1 MCGIVGYA
9 GHDKAGP
16 ILFDT
21 LKRLEYRGYDSA
33 GVAVISD
40 GEVQVIKSAGRIADL
55 EKIYCD
61 VGSPGENMGI
71 GHTRWATHGP
81 PTAENAHPHISDNV
95 AVVHNGI
102 IENYLE
108 LKEQLIAG
116 GFEFRSETDTEV
128 LAHLIG
134 SCYRGDLAE
143 AVASAVS
150 LVEGSFAIAVLAK
163 GSPRLVCA
171 RKESPLVIGV
181 GKGANYVASDV
192 AALLPYTRDVIRMK
206 DDEIAIID
214 AETVT
219 LRDIAGKP
227 LPFDLE
233 RVDWDV
239 DAAEKAGY
247 PHFMLKEIHE
257 QPRAIQETFA
267 SRTSEIDGEV
277 RMDIGLTNE
286 EIKAL
291 DRVSIIACGTSYHA
305 GLLAKYLYPKAAGLP
320 VDIEVASEFQHI
332 LLKPGTLLLSITQS
346 GETADTLNAL
356 KRASTFGVK
365 RLAITNVVGSTVT
378 NMVDGTIYTRCG
390 PEIGVAA
397 TKTFTGQLV
406 ALVLLAIK
414 LGRIRN
420 YLSYENAR
428 KMLVELTRLPGQIQE
443 VLDGRDEIQKIAEQ
457 YAKRDQYFF
466 IGRDFLY
473 PIALEGALKMKE
485 ISYILAEGYPAGEL
499 KHGPLAL
506 ITDGTP
512 VVALATHGKKIQANI
527 REVGAR
533 GADVI
538 AFASKGDPDIS
549 KIATTV
555 VEIPEARPV
564 FSAVL
569 CTVALQ
575 LLAYYTADARGLPI
589 DKPRNL
595 AKSVTVE

>member
-9 GHDKAGP
+9 GHEKAGP

-33 GVAVISD
+33 GVAVIYN
-40 GEVQVIKSAGRIADL
+40 GEIQVVKSAGRIADL
-55 EKIYCD
+55 EKIYRD
-61 VGSPGENMGI
+61 IGSPGENMGI

-81 PTAENAHPHISDNV
+81 PTAVNAHPHISNDV

-102 IENYLE
+102 IENYLG
-108 LKEQLIAG
+108 LKEQLMG
-116 GFEFRSETDTEV
+116 QGFEFRSETDTEV

-134 SCYRGDLAE
+134 SCYKGDLAE

-150 LVEGSFAIAVLAK
+150 LVEGSYAIAVLAK

-171 RKESPLVIGV
+171 RKDSPLVIGV

-192 AALLPYTRDVIRMK
+192 SALLPYTRNVIRMN
-206 DDEIAIID
+206 DGEIAIID
-214 AETVT
+214 AETVN
-219 LRDIAGKP
+219 LRDIAGKS
-227 LPFDLE
+227 LPFELE
-233 RVDWDV
+233 VVDWDV

-257 QPRAIQETFA
+257 QSRAIQETFA
-267 SRTSEIDGEV
+267 SRTSEIDGDV
-277 RMDIGLTNE
+277 RMEMGLTNE
-286 EIKAL
+286 EIRAL

-356 KRASTFGVK
+356 KKASTFGVK

-378 NMVDGTIYTRCG
+378 RMVDGTIYTRCG

-406 ALVLLAIK
+406 ALILLAIK
-414 LGRIRN
+414 LGRARN

-443 VLDGRDEIQKIAEQ
+443 VLDGRDSIREIAEQ
-457 YAKRDQYFF
+457 YAKSNQYFF

-485 ISYILAEGYPAGEL
+485 ISYIPAEGYPAGEL

-527 REVGAR
+527 KEVRAR

-538 AFASKGDPDIS
+538 AFASEGDPDIS
-549 KIATTV
+549 KITTTV

-564 FSAVL
+564 FSSVL

>member
-9 GHDKAGP
+9 GHEMAGS

-33 GVAVISD
+33 GVAIISN
-40 GEVQVIKSAGRIADL
+40 GEVQVFKSAGRIADL
-55 EKIYCD
+55 EKLYQRI
-61 VGSPGENMGI
+61 GAPRGNTGI

-81 PTAENAHPHISDNV
+81 PTAENAHPHVSDDV

-102 IENYLE
+102 ILNYLE
-108 LKEQLIAG
+108 LKEQLIG
-116 GFEFRSETDTEV
+116 RGFEFSSETDTEV

-134 SCYRGDLAE
+134 SCYRGNLED
-143 AVASAVS
+143 AVVSAVS
-150 LVEGSFAIAVLAK
+150 KVEGSFAIAVLAK
-163 GSPRLVCA
+163 GTDRLVCA
-171 RKESPLVIGV
+171 RNESPLVIGI
-181 GKGANYVASDV
+181 GEGANYVASDV
-192 AALLPYTRDVIRMK
+192 SALLPYTREVIRMN
-206 DDEIAIID
+206 DGEIAIID
-214 AETVT
+214 AETVVLKDFAGR
-219 LRDIAGKP
+219 LRP
-227 LPFDLE
+227 LE
-233 RVDWDV
+233 VEKVDWDV

-247 PHFMLKEIHE
+247 SHFMLKEIHE
-257 QPRAIQETFA
+257 QPRTVQETFA

-286 EIKAL
+286 EIRAL
-291 DRVSIIACGTSYHA
+291 DRISIVACGTSYHA
-305 GLLAKYLYPKAAGLP
+305 GILAKYLYPKAAGLP
-320 VDIEVASEFQHI
+320 VDIEIASEFQHI

-346 GETADTLNAL
+346 GETADTLNAM
-356 KRASTFGVK
+356 KKATTFGVK
-365 RLAITNVVGSTVT
+365 RLAITNIVGSTVT

-397 TKTFTGQLV
+397 TKTFTGQLI
-406 ALVLLAIK
+406 ALILLSIK
-414 LGRIRN
+414 LGRARN
-420 YLSYENAR
+420 YLSYENTR

-443 VLDGRDEIQKIAEQ
+443 VLDRRDEIKEIAEQ
-457 YAKRDQYFF
+457 YAKSDLYFF

-485 ISYILAEGYPAGEL
+485 ISYIPAEGYPAGEL

-506 ITDGTP
+506 ITEGTP

-527 REVGAR
+527 REVRAR

-538 AFASKGDPDIS
+538 VFASKGDPDIS

-555 VEIPEARPV
+555 IEVPEARPV

-575 LLAYYTADARGLPI
+575 LLAYYTANARGLPI

>member
-55 EKIYCD
+55 EKIYRKI
-61 VGSPGENMGI
+61 GSPGEDMGI

-134 SCYRGDLAE
+134 SCYRGNLAE

-150 LVEGSFAIAVLAK
+150 LVKGSFAIAVLAK

-206 DDEIAIID
+206 DGEIAIID

-219 LRDIAGKP
+219 LRDIAGKS

-233 RVDWDV
+233 CVDWDV

-291 DRVSIIACGTSYHA
+291 DRVSVIACGTSYHA

-406 ALVLLAIK
+406 ALILLAIK
-414 LGRIRN
+414 LGRARN

-428 KMLVELTRLPGQIQE
+428 KMLVELTKLPGQIQE
-443 VLDGRDEIQKIAEQ
+443 VLDRRDEIRKIAEQ

-485 ISYILAEGYPAGEL
+485 ISYIPAEGYPAGEL

-575 LLAYYTADARGLPI
+575 LLAYHTADARSLPI